1 LCKFVVC
8 EFVSLLLMQSGYS
21 LIEVLVAV
29 TIIGILTGSS
39 LVGYNRFQGRQGLKS
54 AGEQLVSDLRL
65 TQQKALSGEK
75 AAGWCQGADESLTGW
90 RLIFTS
96 AAEYDIK
103 GVCSNAAT
111 TIFKSITLPN
121 SVTKSSGDSSVDF
134 AAINGTTSD
143 ASFVL
148 SRQLGTSSSQITVT
162 TTSAGLVRLSVI
174 TDMP

>member
-1 LCKFVVC
+1 MK
-8 EFVSLLLMQSGYS
+8 QGYS
-21 LIEVLVAV
+21 LLEVLVAV

-75 AAGWCQGADESLTGW
+75 ASGWCQGDNESLIGW

-96 AAEYDIK
+96 AAIYDIR
-103 GVCSNAAT
+103 GVCSSGAVT
-111 TIFKSITLPN
+111 VYKSITLLN

-134 AAINGTTSD
+134 AAINGATSN

-148 SRQLGTSSSQITVT
+148 NRQIGTFSSQTTVT
-162 TTSAGLVRLSVI
+162 TTSAGLIELSPI
-174 TDMP
+174 TDIP

>member
-1 LCKFVVC
+1 MKH
-8 EFVSLLLMQSGYS
+8 GYS

-54 AGEQLVSDLRL
+54 AAEQLVSDLRL

-75 AAGWCQGADESLTGW
+75 VSGWCQGATDSLAGW

-96 AAEYDIK
+96 DTIYDIR
-103 GVCSNAAT
+103 GVCSSAVIT
-111 TIFKSITLPN
+111 TLKSITLPN
-121 SVTKSSGDSSVDF
+121 SVAKSGGDTSVDF
-134 AAINGTTSD
+134 AAINGTTGN

-148 SRQLGTSSSQITVT
+148 SRQLGTSVSQITVT
-162 TTSAGLVRLSVI
+162 TTSAGLIKLSAI

>member
-1 LCKFVVC
+1 MKH
-8 EFVSLLLMQSGYS
+8 GYS

-75 AAGWCQGADESLTGW
+75 AAGWCQGATDSLVGW

-96 AAEYDIK
+96 DTIYDIR
-103 GVCSNAAT
+103 GVCSSAAIST
-111 TIFKSITLPN
+111 FKSIVLPN
-121 SVTKSSGDSSVDF
+121 SVAKSGGDSTVDF
-134 AAINGTTSD
+134 AAINGTTGN

-148 SRQLGTSSSQITVT
+148 NRQLGTSVFQITVT
-162 TTSAGLVRLSVI
+162 TTSAGLIKLWPI
-174 TDMP
+174 TDVP

>member
-1 LCKFVVC
+1 MKH
-8 EFVSLLLMQSGYS
+8 GYS

-75 AAGWCQGADESLTGW
+75 AAGWCQGLTDSLTGW

-96 AAEYDIK
+96 AAVYDIR
-103 GVCSNAAT
+103 GVCSSGT
-111 TIFKSITLPN
+111 TIVFKSITLPN
-121 SVTKSSGDSSVDF
+121 SATKSAGGDSVDF
-134 AAINGTTSD
+134 AAVNGTTTD
-143 ASFVL
+143 ASFTL
-148 SRQLGTSSSQITVT
+148 SRQLGTTVSQITVT
-162 TTSAGLVRLSVI
+162 TTSAGLVKLSAI
-174 TDMP
+174 TDIP

>member
-1 LCKFVVC
+1 MKH
-8 EFVSLLLMQSGYS
+8 GYS

-75 AAGWCQGADESLTGW
+75 PANWCNGLGQTLTGW
-90 RLIFTS
+90 RLEFIIPLTTY
-96 AAEYDIK
+96 EIK
-103 GVCSNAAT
+103 AVCSDVSVDPST
-111 TIFKSITLPN
+111 DKTIILPN
-121 SVTKSSGDSSVDF
+121 SVTKSGGGSAVDF
-134 AAINGTTSD
+134 AAVNGTTGN

-162 TTSAGLVRLSVI
+162 TTSAGLIKLSPI
-174 TDMP
+174 TDIP